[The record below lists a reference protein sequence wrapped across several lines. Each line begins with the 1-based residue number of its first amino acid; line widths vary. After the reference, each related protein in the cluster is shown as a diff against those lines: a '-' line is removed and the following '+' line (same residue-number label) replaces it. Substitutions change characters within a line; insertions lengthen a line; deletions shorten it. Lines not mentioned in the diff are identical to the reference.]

1 MDALL
6 VLEDGTIVRG
16 NAFGASKT
24 VFGELVFNTGMQG
37 YQESLTDPS
46 YNGQILM
53 PTYPLIG
60 NYGIN
65 SEDMESQKIW
75 ARGFAVSEWCP
86 EPIHRKSEMTID
98 EFLKRNSVPGI
109 AGIDTRALTI
119 KTRVFGTMRA
129 ALSTDGADPEKL
141 LEKVKKMDYPD
152 TENLVAQVSCKKV
165 IEHPKVAGRKT
176 VALIDCGVKGSIVR
190 HLSSRF
196 NVVQVPYDAPP
207 EKIREFKPGG
217 LFISNGPGNPAHPEI
232 LATTVATVRELSQ
245 ELPTMGICLGHQIL
259 SLAFG
264 AKTYKLKFG
273 HRGAN
278 QPVKDLHTGR
288 CYITSQNHGFAV
300 DAKTLPEEI
309 EVSQVN
315 VNDGTV
321 EGMRH
326 KTLPIFSVQYHP
338 EASPGP
344 HDTEWLF
351 DEFERLVNSGEWPVN
366 SDQNVLNTNHS
377 PLTTDKR
384 RGCE

>member
-6 VLEDGTIVRG
+6 VLEDGTTLRG
-16 NAFGASKT
+16 IAFGARKT

-75 ARGFAVSEWCP
+75 ARAFVVSEWCP

-98 EFLKRNSVPGI
+98 EFLKKNDVPGI
-109 AGIDTRALTI
+109 AGVDTRALTI

-129 ALSTDGADPEKL
+129 ALSTDGADEDEL
-141 LEKVKKMDYPD
+141 LEKVKKMEYPD
-152 TENLVAQVSCKKV
+152 VQNVVGDVSCKKI

-176 VALIDCGVKGSIVR
+176 VALIDCGVKGNIVR
-190 HLSSRF
+190 CLAKRF
-196 NVVQVPYDAPP
+196 NVVQVPYNATA
-207 EKIREFKPGG
+207 KQIREFKPDG

-232 LATTVATVRELSQ
+232 LATVVKTVGELSE
-245 ELPTMGICLGHQIL
+245 ELPIFGICLGQQIL
-259 SLAFG
+259 GLTFG

-278 QPVKDLHTGR
+278 QPVKDFRTGR
-288 CYITSQNHGFAV
+288 CYLSSQNHGFAV
-300 DAKTLPEEI
+300 DPKSLPECL

-321 EGMRH
+321 EGLRH

-344 HDTEWLF
+344 QDTEWLF
-351 DEFERLVNSGEWPVN
+351 DEFAKMIDAKGAN
-366 SDQNVLNTNHS
+366 
-377 PLTTDKR
+377 
-384 RGCE
+384 

>member
-6 VLEDGTIVRG
+6 VLEDGTIIKG
-16 NAFGASKT
+16 TAFGASKT
-24 VFGELVFNTGMQG
+24 VFGELVFNTGMTG
-37 YQESLTDPS
+37 YQEALTDPS
-46 YNGQILM
+46 YNWQILM

-60 NYGIN
+60 NYGI
-65 SEDMESQKIW
+65 SAEDMESKKIW
-75 ARGFAVSEWCP
+75 ARGLVVSEWCP
-86 EPIHRKSEMTID
+86 EPVHRQSEMTVD
-98 EFLKRNSVPGI
+98 EFLKRNGVPGI
-109 AGIDTRALTI
+109 ASVDTRTLTI

-141 LEKVKKMDYPD
+141 LEKTKKMDYPD
-152 TENLVAQVSCKKV
+152 AENLVAEVSCKNI

-176 VALIDCGVKGSIVR
+176 VALIDCGVKRNIVR
-190 HLSSRF
+190 CLASRF
-196 NVVQVPYDAPP
+196 NVIQVPYDAPP
-207 EKIREFKPGG
+207 AKIREFKPDG
-217 LFISNGPGNPAHPEI
+217 LFISNGPGNPAHPDI
-232 LATTVATVRELSQ
+232 LATTVKTVRELSE

-259 SLAFG
+259 GLAFG

-278 QPVKDLHTGR
+278 QPVKDFHTGR

-300 DAKTLPEEI
+300 DPKSLPECL

-344 HDTEWLF
+344 HDTDWLIG
-351 DEFERLVNSGEWPVN
+351 EFAKFVEFKSLRALESKSLPNFEFRNPQSTIKIGGE
-366 SDQNVLNTNHS
+366 
-377 PLTTDKR
+377 
-384 RGCE
+384 